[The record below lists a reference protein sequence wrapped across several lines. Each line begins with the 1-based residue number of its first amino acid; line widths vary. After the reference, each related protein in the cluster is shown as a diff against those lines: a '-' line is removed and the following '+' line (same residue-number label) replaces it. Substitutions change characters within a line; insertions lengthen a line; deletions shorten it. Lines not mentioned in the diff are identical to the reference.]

1 MRTIQAQPLDKAS
14 FAPFG
19 QYYEMSAPE
28 GHALCGAL
36 HAFYP
41 DRLSVSSAEPVGF
54 SPLVVKKPERMI
66 IDAVELHTHS
76 WELLLPLNDDA
87 VIHVSPPSGMAP
99 EPSMTKA
106 FIVPKGTLVMLDR
119 AVWHL
124 APLPV
129 HEEKLYAMVA
139 LNQCTYLNDCAVV
152 QLSPDDQMEIV
163 L

>member
-1 MRTIQAQPLDKAS
+1 MRTIQALPLDRES

-19 QYYEMSAPE
+19 QYYAMLSPE
-28 GHALCGAL
+28 DHALCGAL

-41 DRLSVSSAEPVGF
+41 DRLSVDSPEPVGF

-66 IDAVELHTHS
+66 VDAVELHTHS

-87 VIHVSPPSGMAP
+87 VIHVSPPSGTTP
-99 EPSMTKA
+99 EPSLTKA
-106 FIVPKGTLVMLDR
+106 FLVPKGTLVKLDR

-124 APLPV
+124 APMPV
-129 HEEKLYAMVA
+129 NEEKLYAMVG
-139 LNQCTYLNDCAVV
+139 LNQCTYINDCTVV